1 MEFGFRS
8 AECGKLKQRAELKF
22 KITDPPFSGGL
33 EGLGRKAHLQLTT
46 HNPQLTTQSTIQ
58 QINQLTRPDSTMIPG

>member
-22 KITDPPFSGGL
+22 KITEPPFSGGL

-46 HNPQLTTQSTIQ
+46 HNPINYST
-58 QINQLTRPDSTMIPG
+58 N